1 LGDEYKESDP
11 FTKRIVSPG
20 RVIDVVEVEGF
31 TNMFRR
37 EYPRLL
43 ALGLAL
49 TGNRAAACD
58 LAQETLARAYRSWDR
73 VETYELPAAWLRR
86 VLINL
91 AVDVSR
97 KSHQEQAALARI
109 APQVT
114 EGIEGGGGEWW
125 AAVRALPVRER
136 LAVTLYYVEDYSIGE
151 VAAVMEIAAGTVR
164 ATLCQAREKLAVTL
178 ASQEDVVR

>member
-1 LGDEYKESDP
+1 MD
-11 FTKRIVSPG
+11 
-20 RVIDVVEVEGF
+20 VEGF
-31 TNMFRR
+31 TSMFRR
-37 EYPRLL
+37 EYPRLV

-49 TGNRAAACD
+49 TGNRATACD

-73 VETYELPAAWLRR
+73 VETYELPGAWLRR

-91 AVDVSR
+91 AVDVRR
-97 KSHQEQAALARI
+97 KDRTEQAALARLG
-109 APQVT
+109 PQARD
-114 EGIEGGGGEWW
+114 GIEGVGGEWW

-164 ATLCQAREKLAVTL
+164 ATLAQARKKLAVAL
-178 ASQEDVVR
+178 AAQEDVV

>member
-1 LGDEYKESDP
+1 
-11 FTKRIVSPG
+11 
-20 RVIDVVEVEGF
+20 VVEIEGF
-31 TNMFRR
+31 TSMFRR
-37 EYPRLL
+37 EYPRLV

-49 TGNRAAACD
+49 TGNRATACD

-91 AVDVSR
+91 AVDVHR
-97 KSHQEQAALARI
+97 KACQEQATLARVG
-109 APQVT
+109 PQVA
-114 EGIEGGGGEWW
+114 EGIDGGGGEWW
-125 AAVRALPVRER
+125 TAVRALPVRER
-136 LAVTLYYVEDYSIGE
+136 LAITLYYVEDYSIGE

-164 ATLCQAREKLAVTL
+164 ATLAQAREKLAVAL

>member
-1 LGDEYKESDP
+1 M
-11 FTKRIVSPG
+11 
-20 RVIDVVEVEGF
+20 EVEGF
-31 TNMFRR
+31 ASMFRR
-37 EYPRLL
+37 EYPRLV

-91 AVDVSR
+91 AVDGRR
-97 KSHQEQAALARI
+97 KAHQERAALARVG
-109 APQVT
+109 PQVM
-114 EGIEGGGGEWW
+114 EGNDWGGGEWW
-125 AAVRALPVRER
+125 TAVRALPIRER
-136 LAVTLYYVEDYSIGE
+136 LAITLYYVEDYSIGE

-164 ATLCQAREKLAVTL
+164 ATLAQARQKLAVAL

>member
-1 LGDEYKESDP
+1 
-11 FTKRIVSPG
+11 
-20 RVIDVVEVEGF
+20 
-31 TNMFRR
+31 MFRR
-37 EYPRLL
+37 EYPRLV

-91 AVDVSR
+91 AVDGRR
-97 KSHQEQAALARI
+97 KANQEHAALARLGS
-109 APQVT
+109 PVT
-114 EGIEGGGGEWW
+114 EGSEGVSGEWW
-125 AAVRALPVRER
+125 VAVRALPVRER
-136 LAVTLYYVEDYSIGE
+136 LAITLYYVEDYSIGE

-164 ATLCQAREKLAVTL
+164 ATLAQARQKLAVTL
-178 ASQEDVVR
+178 AAKEDVVR

>member
-1 LGDEYKESDP
+1 M
-11 FTKRIVSPG
+11 
-20 RVIDVVEVEGF
+20 VVEVEGF
-31 TNMFRR
+31 TSMFRR
-37 EYPRLL
+37 EYPRLV

-49 TGNRAAACD
+49 TGNRATACD

-91 AVDVSR
+91 AVDVRR
-97 KSHQEQAALARI
+97 KANHEQAALTRVGLQI
-109 APQVT
+109 AQ
-114 EGIEGGGGEWW
+114 GSEGGGGEWW

-136 LAVTLYYVEDYSIGE
+136 LAITLYYVEDYSIGE

-164 ATLCQAREKLAVTL
+164 ATLAQARQKLAAVL
-178 ASQEDVVR
+178 AAQEDVVR

>member
-1 LGDEYKESDP
+1 
-11 FTKRIVSPG
+11 V
-20 RVIDVVEVEGF
+20 DVDGF
-31 TNMFRR
+31 TSMFRR
-37 EYPRLL
+37 EHPRLV

-49 TGNRAAACD
+49 TGNRETALE

-73 VETYELPAAWLRR
+73 VEQYEAPAAWLRR

-97 KSHQEQAALARI
+97 KVQREQAALARL
-109 APQVT
+109 APVNPAGGV
-114 EGIEGGGGEWW
+114 EGVGGEWW

-136 LAVTLYYVEDYSIGE
+136 LAITLYYVEDFSVGE

-164 ATLCQAREKLAVTL
+164 ATLAQARKKLAVAL
-178 ASQEDVVR
+178 EAQEGVVS